1 MSQSQKPA
9 WLEQPR
15 VAPASVAVRP
25 VMSRPANVVTGSPK
39 LPADGLAGA
48 PNRSLA
54 LAESDG
60 RRFSESKLP
69 ANLGAVNEANFSA
82 AVSSTDAVS
91 PQSRN
96 ATAGLTG
103 RAIADGRVR
112 PAAFSTPPLRSGQPK
127 SQDQGGSIAPDR
139 LSAGRG
145 QSPQERLPQDPQ
157 GRVPQDPAVQDIP
170 PGRPFELPDWIQ
182 EAVNS
187 QTPTEFGADLGSRD
201 LDAEL
206 ARQLDLAAVV
216 DSAVQYYP
224 LIQETIALRQI
235 AGGDQLA
242 ALGAFDTKLKGAALT
257 GAVGFYENTRGSLSA
272 EQPLW
277 NGGSTYGGYRIG
289 RGDIQPWYQERLTNE
304 GGELAVGFELPLIR
318 NRTIDDRRAELLKNE
333 QDVLAVEPLIRQ
345 QSLEIALFA
354 AEAYWSWL
362 AANAKLGIQQEL
374 LEIATSRTVQIE
386 RTIELQDRPPTDRV
400 DNSRLIATRQTSLIN
415 AQRRVESAAIKLSMF
430 YRNAAGS
437 PILIGA
443 SLPDVEFSELDLSQL
458 STFEQDRQFALENRP
473 ELQYLV
479 NQAER
484 LRIELQQAGNIG
496 LPELNLVMDASK
508 DAGAPS
514 SDKRDKSQF
523 ELESGLLGYWEPQQR
538 KMLGKQQA
546 VRGKLTQLQFK
557 RQLVGDKITAEL
569 QDARSALNAATRKYQ
584 QTQANAELARQTA
597 EIFRRRFDE
606 GDVDLIILN
615 IYEEAE
621 AAARSDVI
629 DAKAEYRV
637 AQALYQIAQGEL
649 PQ

>member
-1 MSQSQKPA
+1 MTGCSIGQSNKPT
-9 WLEQPR
+9 LLDNPR
-15 VAPASVAVRP
+15 QTPVAAAARP
-25 VMSRPANVVTGSPK
+25 IMSRPANVVTGSAK
-39 LPADGLAGA
+39 LPSDAMAESAARESALADAANQRSRGLAPTGPRTDA
-48 PNRSLA
+48 QRLGSRVEAKPEVDTRS
-54 LAESDG
+54 AESSRAG
-60 RRFSESKLP
+60 
-69 ANLGAVNEANFSA
+69 
-82 AVSSTDAVS
+82 SS
-91 PQSRN
+91 N
-96 ATAGLTG
+96 AKAGLTSS
-103 RAIADGRVR
+103 AAQDGRVR
-112 PAAFSTPPLRSGQPK
+112 QAAFAAPPLRGGPSR
-127 SQDQGGSIAPDR
+127 SQDQDGTIAPDR
-139 LSAGRG
+139 LSASAA
-145 QSPQERLPQDPQ
+145 QDSQE
-157 GRVPQDPAVQDIP
+157 PATP
-170 PGRPFELPDWIQ
+170 ARPFELPEWIQ
-182 EAVNS
+182 SAVNS
-187 QTPTEFGADLGSRD
+187 QTPTEFGGDLGSTNG
-201 LDAEL
+201 DAVRASQLEL
-206 ARQLDLAAVV
+206 ATVV

-235 AGGDQLA
+235 AGGEQLA

-277 NGGSTYGGYRIG
+277 NGGSTYAGYRIG
-289 RGDIQPWYQERLTNE
+289 RGDIQPWYQERVTNE

-362 AANAKLGIQQEL
+362 AANAKLGIQQKL
-374 LEIATSRTVQIE
+374 LEIATSRTSQIE
-386 RTIELQDRPPTDRV
+386 RTIEFQDRPPTDRV
-400 DNSRLIATRQTSLIN
+400 DNSRLIATRQTALIN

-430 YRNAAGS
+430 YRNPTGA
-437 PILIGA
+437 PILIGT
-443 SLPDVEFSELDLSQL
+443 SIPDVQFPELDLSQP
-458 STFEQDRQFALENRP
+458 STFEQDREFALQNRP

-569 QDARSALNAATRKYQ
+569 QDARSALNAAARKYE
-584 QTQANAELARQTA
+584 QTRANAELARQTA
-597 EIFRRRFDE
+597 EIFRRRFQE

-621 AAARSDVI
+621 AAAQSDVI
-629 DAKAEYRV
+629 DATAEYRV

>member
-1 MSQSQKPA
+1 MT
-9 WLEQPR
+9 
-15 VAPASVAVRP
+15 
-25 VMSRPANVVTGSPK
+25 N
-39 LPADGLAGA
+39 
-48 PNRSLA
+48 
-54 LAESDG
+54 
-60 RRFSESKLP
+60 
-69 ANLGAVNEANFSA
+69 
-82 AVSSTDAVS
+82 
-91 PQSRN
+91 
-96 ATAGLTG
+96 
-103 RAIADGRVR
+103 
-112 PAAFSTPPLRSGQPK
+112 
-127 SQDQGGSIAPDR
+127 
-139 LSAGRG
+139 
-145 QSPQERLPQDPQ
+145 
-157 GRVPQDPAVQDIP
+157 
-170 PGRPFELPDWIQ
+170 
-182 EAVNS
+182 
-187 QTPTEFGADLGSRD
+187 QTPTEFGGDLGSRD
-201 LDAEL
+201 VDAEL

-216 DSAVQYYP
+216 ESAVQYYP
-224 LIQETIALRQI
+224 MIQETIALRQI
-235 AGGDQLA
+235 AGGDRLA

-272 EQPLW
+272 DQPLW
-277 NGGSTYGGYRIG
+277 NGGSTYAGYRIG
-289 RGDIQPWYQERLTNE
+289 RGDIQPWYQERVTNE

-345 QSLEIALFA
+345 QSLEVALFA
-354 AEAYWSWL
+354 ADAYWSWL

-386 RTIELQDRPPTDRV
+386 RTIQLKDRPPTDRV
-400 DNSRLIATRQTSLIN
+400 DNARLIATRQTSLIN

-430 YRNAAGS
+430 YRNPAGS

-443 SLPDVEFSELDLSQL
+443 SLPDVEFPDLDMSQL
-458 STFEQDRQFALENRP
+458 STFEQDQQFALQNRP

-496 LPELNLVMDASK
+496 LPELNLVADASK

-569 QDARSALNAATRKYQ
+569 QDARSALNAAVRKYE
-584 QTQANAELARQTA
+584 QTRANAELARQTA
-597 EIFRRRFDE
+597 DIFRRRFAE